1 MFLSLFMID
10 AQGRFH
16 GTDWL
21 RLETAIEIIG
31 DMIAYYCSVELRSG
45 KTKKEIAEY
54 EMQIYLL
61 GQERQRCYSYGEN
74 KEVIDKAYNVY
85 GPFLKA
91 LMNEKKL

>member
-1 MFLSLFMID
+1 MID
-10 AQGRFH
+10 SQGRFY

-31 DMIAYYCSVELRSG
+31 DMIAYYSSLKAKPGVTNQEIQEFNSNIISLG
-45 KTKKEIAEY
+45 K
-54 EMQIYLL
+54 
-61 GQERQRCYSYGEN
+61 ERQQCYDIRIS

-91 LMNEKKL
+91 LRN

>member
-1 MFLSLFMID
+1 MID
-10 AQGRFH
+10 SQGRFY

-31 DMIAYYCSVELRSG
+31 DMIAYYCSLRAKPG
-45 KTKKEIAEY
+45 VTKEENEEY
-54 EMQIYLL
+54 IMQIISL
-61 GQERQRCYSYGEN
+61 GQERQQCYDIQIS

-91 LMNEKKL
+91 LRE